1 MRATDHD
8 PAGDHDPPGDV
19 GDGVL
24 QFPVVLR
31 GYDRQLV
38 DSRMAELVEQLGA
51 ERQRSE
57 QAERALQQLHMEVKE
72 RREQLPDWFAD
83 LGAQVSQVVQDAGVA
98 AGTLLTE
105 TGTRAQAALDAV
117 KAQAAERLK
126 AAEEQASTLE
136 QTARQRLAEAEATQA
151 QLKAEATTAAE
162 QVRAQAERD
171 AQAIVTRA
179 QEQADAAWQQAAQ
192 ERRMLAAEAERL
204 GTLRKAMVEQLT
216 RVYAPLGLT
225 LVDTRSLPAPSA
237 EGGSTPHSAT
247 SAPPTPG
254 TDTDR
259 GW

>member
-1 MRATDHD
+1 MRATDHE
-8 PAGDHDPPGDV
+8 PAADHEPPADS
-19 GDGVL
+19 GDGVS

-38 DSRMAELVEQLGA
+38 DGRMAELAEQLAA

-72 RREQLPDWFAD
+72 GRQQLPGWFAD
-83 LGAQVSQVVQDAGVA
+83 LGDEVSQVVQEAGLAV
-98 AGTLLTE
+98 GRLLTE

-136 QTARQRLAEAEATQA
+136 ETARQRLAEAEATKA
-151 QLKAEATTAAE
+151 RLNAEATTAAE

-171 AQAIVTRA
+171 AQAIVSRA

-237 EGGSTPHSAT
+237 EGGPTPHSAT
-247 SAPPTPG
+247 SAPPTPP